1 MTLDVNS
8 YLNQMRSMTLEQI
21 FGGSKVSLDNLRGTV
36 LISLIVLAVL
46 GVLWCFFGLKMV
58 RVWAAILCFAIGCG
72 IGGWITATQ
81 FELEATATM
90 IISIAA
96 GIVMA
101 CLGAILY
108 RVGVFLVAWIAA
120 ASLAYTF
127 LNPTDMTMVYV
138 SLGIGLAAAL
148 LTVAFAEPVIMI
160 LTGLYGA
167 AGLGAMVSLFIPIDA
182 EWVQIAAIAVF
193 AVLGIW
199 AQFVMESGKRKKH
212 NLKKAAEIREQ
223 HSTENEVEKA
233 RAMMENLDSIPEDEE
248 GRKISH
254 AYEEYEVD
262 SQFDDEYDIEEDDD
276 ITYIE

>member
-8 YLNQMRSMTLEQI
+8 YLNQMRNMTPEQI
-21 FGGSKVSLDNLRGTV
+21 FGSSEVSLDNLQGTA

-46 GVLWCFFGLKMV
+46 GILWCFFGLKMV
-58 RVWAAILCFAIGCG
+58 RVWAAIFGFVIGCG

-81 FELEATATM
+81 FELEAAAAM

-96 GIVMA
+96 GIIMA

-108 RVGVFLVAWIAA
+108 RAGIFFVAWITA
-120 ASLAYTF
+120 ASLAYTV
-127 LNPTDMTMVYV
+127 LNPADMTMVFV
-138 SLGIGLAAAL
+138 GLGIGLAAAL
-148 LTVAFAEPVIMI
+148 LTVIFAEPVIMV

-167 AGLGAMVSLFIPIDA
+167 AGLGSMVSLFIPIDA

-193 AVLGIW
+193 AVIGIW

-212 NLKKAAEIREQ
+212 NLKKAAEIRKK

-248 GRKISH
+248 DI
-254 AYEEYEVD
+254 
-262 SQFDDEYDIEEDDD
+262 DEDD